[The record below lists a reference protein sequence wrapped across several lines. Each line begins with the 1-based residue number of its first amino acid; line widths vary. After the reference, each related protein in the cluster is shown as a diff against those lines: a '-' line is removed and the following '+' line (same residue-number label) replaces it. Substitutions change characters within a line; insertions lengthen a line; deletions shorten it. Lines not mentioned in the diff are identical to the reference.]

1 MKRLIYRYQCLA
13 MALTI
18 LPLAAGAA
26 DFTVE
31 LEIPAMQ
38 TAEYHRPYI
47 AIWVED
53 ARRQPLAQLA
63 LWLEQEK
70 WHRDLRSWWRRGG
83 RKLALPIDGVSG
95 ATRKPGS
102 YTIQQAAALPPG
114 DYTLNVEAVREVG
127 GREHLRIPFHWSG
140 QRLQDSAQGESELG
154 QITFTLEPGE
164 LP

>member
-1 MKRLIYRYQCLA
+1 MKKLIYRYQCLA
-13 MALTI
+13 IALTI
-18 LPLAAGAA
+18 LPLAADAG

-53 ARRQPLAQLA
+53 AQRQPVAQLA

-102 YTIQQAAALPPG
+102 YTIQQPAALPPG
-114 DYTLNVEAVREVG
+114 EYVLNVEAVREVG
-127 GREHLRIPFHWSG
+127 GREHLRIPFSWSG
-140 QRLQDSAQGESELG
+140 QRLQDSVQGESELG
-154 QITFTLEPGE
+154 RITFTLEPGE
-164 LP
+164 QP

>member
-53 ARRQPLAQLA
+53 AQRQPVAQFA

-70 WHRDLRSWWRRGG
+70 
-83 RKLALPIDGVSG
+83 
-95 ATRKPGS
+95 
-102 YTIQQAAALPPG
+102 
-114 DYTLNVEAVREVG
+114 
-127 GREHLRIPFHWSG
+127 
-140 QRLQDSAQGESELG
+140 
-154 QITFTLEPGE
+154 
-164 LP
+164 

>member
-18 LPLAAGAA
+18 LPLAAGAG

-38 TAEYHRPYI
+38 TAEYHRPYV

-53 ARRQPLAQLA
+53 AQRQQVAQLA

-102 YTIQQAAALPPG
+102 YTIEQAAALPPG
-114 DYTLNVEAVREVG
+114 EYVLNVEAVREVG
-127 GREHLRIPFHWSG
+127 GREHLRIPFSWSG
-140 QRLQDSAQGESELG
+140 QRLQDSVQGESELG
-154 QITFTLEPGE
+154 RITFTLEPGE
-164 LP
+164 QP